1 MYKYSSGQKSP
12 PTLISAS
19 VGAKS
24 LKICVHLRRQE
35 CRLDT
40 KFHFNYLSKK
50 RIITGS
56 NG

>member
-19 VGAKS
+19 VDARS
-24 LKICVHLRRQE
+24 LKICVHMRHQE
-35 CRLDT
+35 CRSDT
-40 KFHFNYLSKK
+40 KFYFNYLSKK